1 MKIGFIGLGKMGG
14 NMVKRLLRGGH
25 EVAIWNRS
33 REKTDEI
40 AKDGATPTYSVKDL
54 VAALPAPRK
63 VWVMVPSGD
72 ATEAMIDELIPLLG
86 KGDTVIDGS
95 IRTRLDNVK
104 GRL

>member
-40 AKDGATPTYSVKDL
+40 AKIEEQQNGILKRKYLYSTNFAVNNGDYEVSPY
-54 VAALPAPRK
+54 VALADIYDINLK
-63 VWVMVPSGD
+63 Y
-72 ATEAMIDELIPLLG
+72 
-86 KGDTVIDGS
+86 
-95 IRTRLDNVK
+95 
-104 GRL
+104 